1 MTSFKNRAFTQ
12 IKPFL
17 YFPKNFQFFKEE
29 MFLQSLEKSSIQPEE
44 TDFPSKGNIYSKRKK
59 ELHVA

>member
-1 MTSFKNRAFTQ
+1 MQ

-17 YFPKNFQFFKEE
+17 YFRKNFQFFKEE
-29 MFLQSLEKSSIQPEE
+29 TFLQSLEKSSIQPEE
-44 TDFPSKGNIYSKRKK
+44 TDFPSKRNIYSKRKK